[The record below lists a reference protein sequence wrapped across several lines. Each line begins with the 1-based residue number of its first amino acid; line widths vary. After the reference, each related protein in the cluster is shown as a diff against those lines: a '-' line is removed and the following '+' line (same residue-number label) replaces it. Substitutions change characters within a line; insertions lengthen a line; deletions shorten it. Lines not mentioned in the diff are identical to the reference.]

1 MVQVYTDPLTL
12 MAKVDFFVSAR
23 NLKNL
28 DTFSKSDPKC
38 IIYQFNDRTRQW
50 QKMGQTEEIR
60 DNLNPNWNTNIQML
74 YQFEKV
80 QRIKFEII
88 DEDVNGTFD
97 LQGVVET
104 TMGEVMGAVAQTYK
118 APLKMPNQAKQ
129 MKLGEIIVRAE
140 SLQESNHM
148 VHWQV

>member
-1 MVQVYTDPLTL
+1 MVQVYTDPLSL
-12 MAKVDFFVSAR
+12 MAKVDIFVSAR

-38 IIYQFNDRTRQW
+38 RVYQWDDRTRQW
-50 QKMGQTEEIR
+50 QKMGQTEEISN
-60 DNLNPNWNTNIQML
+60 DLNPNWHTNIQML

-80 QRIKFEII
+80 QRIRFEII

-97 LQGVVET
+97 LQGIVEC
-104 TMGEVMGAVAQTYK
+104 TMGEVMGAVGQTFK
-118 APLKMPNQAKQ
+118 APLKMPNQTKQ
-129 MKLGEIIVRAE
+129 AKLGEIIVRAE

-148 VHWQV
+148 VNWQI